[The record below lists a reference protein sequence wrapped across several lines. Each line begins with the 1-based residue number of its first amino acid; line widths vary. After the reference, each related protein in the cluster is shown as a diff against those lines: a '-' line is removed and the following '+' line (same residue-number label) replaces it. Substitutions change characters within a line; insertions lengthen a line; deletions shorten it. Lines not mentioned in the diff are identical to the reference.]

1 MAYRKKGSPVFDK
14 EKSLTKLTGEYKV
27 ATGETDRT
35 EFTYYSYLH
44 LDEVSKE
51 LGQKQLRRYALNN
64 FKKILRAK
72 IYDNISGELLDEII
86 VNGQLV

>member
-1 MAYRKKGSPVFDK
+1 MAYRKKGKPLFDK

-27 ATGETDRT
+27 AEGKTDRT
-35 EFTYYSYLH
+35 AFTYYSYLH

-51 LGQKQLRRYALNN
+51 RGQIQLRRYAFNN
-64 FKKILRAK
+64 MEKILRAK

-86 VNGQLV
+86 VSGHVL